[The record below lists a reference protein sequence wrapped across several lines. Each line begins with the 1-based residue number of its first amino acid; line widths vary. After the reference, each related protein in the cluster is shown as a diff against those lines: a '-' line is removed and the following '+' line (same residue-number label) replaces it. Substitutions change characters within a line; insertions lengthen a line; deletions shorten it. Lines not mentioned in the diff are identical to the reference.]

1 MWNILVVRFNFQVFL
16 YTTELYKDLSVDE
29 EIKNAFIILKVGQR
43 FIFKFGIKI
52 PLEEMNFTVMVSVM
66 CQQLQACMT

>member
-1 MWNILVVRFNFQVFL
+1 MWNIPVVQFNFQVFL

-29 EIKNAFIILKVGQR
+29 VIKNAFIIFKVGQR

-52 PLEEMNFTVMVSVM
+52 PLEEMNFTVTVSVM
-66 CQQLQACMT
+66 YQQLQACMT

>member
-1 MWNILVVRFNFQVFL
+1 MWNILVVQFNFQVFL

-29 EIKNAFIILKVGQR
+29 VIKNAFIIFKVGQR

-52 PLEEMNFTVMVSVM
+52 PLEEMNFTVTVSVM

>member
-1 MWNILVVRFNFQVFL
+1 MWNILVVQFNFQVFL

-29 EIKNAFIILKVGQR
+29 VIKNAFIILKVGQR

-52 PLEEMNFTVMVSVM
+52 PLEEMNFTVTVSVM
-66 CQQLQACMT
+66 YQQLQACMT